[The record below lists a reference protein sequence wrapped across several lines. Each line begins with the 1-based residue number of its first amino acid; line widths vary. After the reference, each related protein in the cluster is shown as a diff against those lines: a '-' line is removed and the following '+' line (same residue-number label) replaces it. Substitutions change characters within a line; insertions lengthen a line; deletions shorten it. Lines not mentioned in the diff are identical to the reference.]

1 MPSAAKA
8 AAVEEESG
16 GDSSVPWEFTEA
28 AVEASREGAFTP
40 YEKEMKANNSLNQT
54 FLINNPWLE
63 VPPPGS
69 ELSFGEFYPEGSEFE
84 GYPKKYYDT
93 LPMDEHPY
101 YKDLDYPKPTKDIQR
116 LRHDLFDWGFCLIED
131 AIGEESRIALRAR
144 LEEQAEAERI
154 AEIAHFTPFF
164 QIVWYLINKGE
175 CFRRC
180 IEHDPEWIQGARVI
194 EQLLN
199 EFLGKRWYSYSM
211 AGNISYPG
219 CKPQSLHQDQ
229 GAILPL
235 QTPQSPVLVNT
246 MYILQDVNETNGGTL
261 LIPSSHRILSEAG
274 SGGEVGKLPPAINL
288 EAPAGTVM
296 LFDGRTLHGTGA
308 NRSKEWRYVMTQAN
322 NKTWLRQQE
331 SWMLMVSP
339 DIIANASDKL
349 LRRMGLS
356 KNALKV
362 RQELETGTFNPVGE
376 LTRELAEK
384 LEPNTYSVSQPI

>member
-1 MPSAAKA
+1 MPI
-8 AAVEEESG
+8 
-16 GDSSVPWEFTEA
+16 PQEFTQEA
-28 AVEASREGAFTP
+28 IETASEDAFLPFKEFLECQEP
-40 YEKEMKANNSLNQT
+40 YKSMLA
-54 FLINNPWLE
+54 NNPWLQGPAE
-63 VPPPGS
+63 DD
-69 ELSFGEFYPEGSEFE
+69 ELVWGEGKF
-84 GYPKKYYDT
+84 YDT
-93 LPMDEHPY
+93 TVPRKHSYWKNYDLPT
-101 YKDLDYPKPTKDIQR
+101 PTKDLNQ
-116 LRHDLFDWGFCLIED
+116 LRHDFFDWGFCLIED
-131 AIGEESRIALRAR
+131 AIGEESRLVLRAR

-154 AEIAHFTPFF
+154 AKIAHFTPFF

-180 IEHDPEWIQGARVI
+180 IEHDPEWIQGGRVI

-199 EFLGKRWYSYSM
+199 EFLGTRWYSYSM

-246 MYILQDVNETNGGTL
+246 MYILQDVNEKNGGTL

-274 SGGEVGKLPPAINL
+274 SGGEVGKLPQAINL

-362 RQELETGTFNPVGE
+362 RQELENGAFNPVGE
-376 LTRELAEK
+376 LTREIAEK